1 MIERGTRAQLRI
13 GNLLTGQLYVAMVEF
28 PDAKPVMFK
37 MEDEPFIPTVPN
49 NLDQLQQQVNS
60 ILTKL
65 DRVPFDA
72 IGTELSGALRAAASL
87 VRRMDTKLAPEA
99 QALLRQANRSLAAV
113 GGLLAPD
120 AVLPQ
125 NADVALRELGR
136 AARSLRELS
145 DYLQTHPDALL
156 RGRAPDAPVRR

>member
-1 MIERGTRAQLRI
+1 
-13 GNLLTGQLYVAMVEF
+13 
-28 PDAKPVMFK
+28 
-37 MEDEPFIPTVPN
+37 
-49 NLDQLQQQVNS
+49 
-60 ILTKL
+60 
-65 DRVPFDA
+65 
-72 IGTELSGALRAAASL
+72 
-87 VRRMDTKLAPEA
+87 MDTKLAPEA